1 MKLNR
6 FLAVLATV
14 LLIGIPA
21 FAQTTANLTGTVTL
35 GGNPLPGATVTISS
49 PNLLGTRTAVTDANG
64 NYNFGALPPGDYTVK
79 FEMESMTTQT
89 KTTRVGLAT
98 TARADADMKLT
109 AVAEAITVTASAP
122 AVLETTEVQT
132 NMTQKLINDLPIARD
147 LRGTVGLAPGV
158 TNTGPGGNQVI
169 SGAPSFDNLYLIDG
183 ATVNE
188 NLRGQPHDLF
198 IEDAIQETTVL
209 TGAISAEYG
218 RFTGGV
224 VTAVSKSGGNEF
236 SGTFRD
242 SFQAPKWT
250 AKSPLSTTLNRGKH
264 VNQTYEATLGG
275 RIIRDRLWFFV
286 AGRHFKTTDPRSLSN
301 QPGTIN
307 AAIAAPTYVFGRK
320 QDREEL
326 KLTGQINPKH
336 SLTLSGLNITDKQTN
351 NPFGSPLEFR
361 SLDAARE
368 TPNSFKTG
376 HYNGVIT
383 NSFLLEASGAE
394 KRFAF
399 KGSGGDALGD
409 VVNGTNAYDSTGA
422 RFFGAPTF
430 CGVCT
435 TELRNNRNWTVKG
448 TYYLSSKAM
457 GTHNI
462 VAGIDNWHSQRL
474 SDNHQSASDY
484 TLGMYDTQSSCPP
497 SMKNC
502 GIVRQ
507 ADGSI
512 RISAQT
518 GNTVIIWW
526 PILESSKGTDLNT
539 KSVFVNDKWDFNNK
553 LSFNLGGRYD
563 INKAQDSAHQK
574 VADDSKISPRLGLT
588 FDTFGNGRLR
598 LNASYSQYVAAI
610 ADGNVADSASPA
622 GSPSYLY
629 WLYYG
634 PNIENATSVEF
645 FKKVF
650 DWFSSVGGTNNKDF
664 LLGGKTNGLGS
675 RIPEPLKSP
684 YVGEWTV
691 GAGMQIG
698 SKGFARADYITRKW
712 KNFYTGE
719 TNLGTGQVFDP
730 LSGGPTDISIVTTTN
745 DFKREY
751 NALQIQAS
759 YALFTRLNLGGNYT
773 YGKTKGNH
781 GAETSGSGPVANAG
795 PGSYPEYQG
804 YANFNPEGYLTSD
817 QRHKVR
823 AWLSF
828 DQPTRVG
835 TFNLSVLERYDSGT
849 PYSALGTIDPRRRP
863 AAPFDPANPSTTSVL
878 ITNPGY
884 VFPPTTSNYYF
895 SKRGE
900 FRTDNVTATDIALN
914 WNLPPLLGKVQ
925 FYAETELRN
934 AFNRHAVTGVDQTIV
949 TNKQSSSFRSFNPFT
964 DTPKECP
971 QGTALAQCR
980 AMGAN
985 WQKGTNFGK
994 PTTGTTF
1001 TTAGSFQLPRTFL
1014 ISAGAKF

>member
-6 FLAVLATV
+6 FLAVLAAV

-49 PNLLGTRTAVTDANG
+49 PNLLGTRTAVTDQNG
-64 NYNFGALPPGDYTVK
+64 NYNFGGLPPGDYTVK
-79 FEMESMTTQT
+79 VEMESMTTQT
-89 KTTRVGLAT
+89 KTVRVSLAS

-122 AVLETTEVQT
+122 AVLETTEVQA

-147 LRGTVGLAPGV
+147 LRGTVSLAPGV
-158 TNTGPGGNQVI
+158 TNTGPSGNQVI

-242 SFQAPKWT
+242 SFQAPKWSALSPSPT
-250 AKSPLSTTLNRGKH
+250 AQAPRGKH

-275 RIIRDRLWFFV
+275 RIIRDRLWFFL
-286 AGRHFKTTDPRSLSN
+286 AGRHFKTTTPSTLFN
-301 QPGTIN
+301 PAGNTNPAPG
-307 AAIAAPTYVFGRK
+307 YVAGRK

-326 KLTGQINPKH
+326 KLTGQITPKH
-336 SLTLSGLNITDKQTN
+336 SVTVSGLNITDKQTN
-351 NPFGSPLEFR
+351 NSFLSSIELR
-361 SLDAARE
+361 TLDAARE
-368 TPNSFKTG
+368 TPNSFKTA

-409 VVNGTNAYDSTGA
+409 LVNGTNANDAAGTH
-422 RFFGAPTF
+422 FFGAPTF

-448 TYYLSSKAM
+448 TYYLSSKSL

-462 VAGIDNWHSQRL
+462 VAGVDDWHSVRV
-474 SDNHQSASDY
+474 SDNHQSASDF
-484 TLGMYDTQSSCPP
+484 TLGYYDALNDPNCPF
-497 SMKNC
+497 C
-502 GIVRQ
+502 GITRQ
-507 ADGSI
+507 PDGSI
-512 RISAQT
+512 RIGAQT

-539 KSVFVNDKWDFNNK
+539 KAVFVNDKWDFSNK
-553 LSFNLGGRYD
+553 LSFNIGGRYD
-563 INKAQDSAHQK
+563 KNLGQDSAHQK

-588 FDTFGNGRLR
+588 YDTFGNGRLR

-634 PNIENATSVEF
+634 PDIKNATSTEF
-645 FKKVF
+645 FTKVF
-650 DWFSSVGGTNNKDF
+650 DWFKSVGFTNNKDF

-684 YVGEWTV
+684 YVGEYTL
-691 GAGMQIG
+691 GAGGQIG
-698 SKGFARADYITRKW
+698 SKGFVRADYIHRKW

-730 LSGGPTDISIVTTTN
+730 LANGPVDISIVTTTN

-751 NALQIQAS
+751 NALQIQTS

-773 YGKTKGNH
+773 YSTTKGNH
-781 GAETSGSGPVANAG
+781 GAETSGSGPVANTG
-795 PGSYPEYQG
+795 PLSYPEYFG
-804 YANFNPEGYLTSD
+804 YANFNPQGWLLSD
-817 QRHKVR
+817 ERHKAR

-835 TFNLSVLERYDSGT
+835 TFNISLLERYDSGQ
-849 PYSALGTIDPRRRP
+849 PYSAIGTIDPRRRP
-863 AAPFDPANPSTTSVL
+863 KAPFDPAAPSIEALESCPHLPMTGVRV
-878 ITNPGY
+878 G
-884 VFPPTTSNYYF
+884 
-895 SKRGE
+895 G
-900 FRTDNVTATDIALN
+900 DIAFYDGSGGPPKPRREADCQRPGGPVMVPG
-914 WNLPPLLGKVQ
+914 LPWFV
-925 FYAETELRN
+925 AARRLR
-934 AFNRHAVTGVDQTIV
+934 
-949 TNKQSSSFRSFNPFT
+949 
-964 DTPKECP
+964 
-971 QGTALAQCR
+971 
-980 AMGAN
+980 
-985 WQKGTNFGK
+985 
-994 PTTGTTF
+994 
-1001 TTAGSFQLPRTFL
+1001 
-1014 ISAGAKF
+1014 